1 MSHHDWG
8 KWQLNYFS
16 YLKKFDWGGLSYVS
30 EELACHAIETYT
42 ERLSQP
48 EENEKLK
55 VHCYRAVLEHLLV
68 TTRSA
73 KYRHTILKTV
83 SKAHNLS
90 FPEYVGRATQ
100 KLVAESGLQPFTD
113 EELTCPEVVKRLSRL
128 DSLLNIYF
136 SWWHFQVVGGGYI
149 LHLKTCNGA
158 RYWDCHPTGQV
169 TISPPRKQWYRLYI
183 HSILGSCSSTK
194 MVTTA

>member
-1 MSHHDWG
+1 MG
-8 KWQLNYFS
+8 KLQLNYFS

-100 KLVAESGLQPFTD
+100 KLVAESGLEPFTE
-113 EELTCPEVVKRLSRL
+113 EELTCPEVVKRLSR
-128 DSLLNIYF
+128 
-136 SWWHFQVVGGGYI
+136 
-149 LHLKTCNGA
+149 
-158 RYWDCHPTGQV
+158 
-169 TISPPRKQWYRLYI
+169 
-183 HSILGSCSSTK
+183 
-194 MVTTA
+194 

>member
-1 MSHHDWG
+1 M
-8 KWQLNYFS
+8 
-16 YLKKFDWGGLSYVS
+16 SYVS

-90 FPEYVGRATQ
+90 FPEYVVYRGEQVKMTRCRAIY
-100 KLVAESGLQPFTD
+100 V
-113 EELTCPEVVKRLSRL
+113 EL
-128 DSLLNIYF
+128 
-136 SWWHFQVVGGGYI
+136 
-149 LHLKTCNGA
+149 
-158 RYWDCHPTGQV
+158 
-169 TISPPRKQWYRLYI
+169 
-183 HSILGSCSSTK
+183 
-194 MVTTA
+194 